1 MKEVLKEMQMIIIQA
16 EKIYLKGTDK
26 KAFVIATINNL
37 LTEEQKKTFGP
48 IIDALVDQFVIL
60 MKSDRMIA
68 IQKKYCCF

>member
-1 MKEVLKEMQMIIIQA
+1 MKEVLKEMQTIIIQA

-26 KAFVIATINNL
+26 KAFVVATINNL
-37 LTEEQKKTFGP
+37 LTEEQRKTFGP

-60 MKSDRMIA
+60 MKSDRMIE